1 MVRMMQE
8 TLPGEVSFG
17 GIDLA
22 TRVRALL
29 LSVNALV
36 NNNNGFSCSR
46 DCQPTRNGDL
56 GITG

>member
-1 MVRMMQE
+1 MMQE